1 MENIY
6 IYVKI
11 MFGGEYQKTINLACD
26 SQKVFDR
33 KTRDIMAVCHFIL

>member
-6 IYVKI
+6 IHVEI
-11 MFGGEYQKTINLACD
+11 MLGGEYQKTINLACD

-33 KTRDIMAVCHFIL
+33 KT